1 MLPPLTLGRTHL
13 DASSA
18 SMQAEIAAD
27 RARVDAA
34 AACFRIHVA
43 ANVVDPNRTSAAGSV
58 NAARDTRRRDAA
70 TISFH
75 LHPIHISRHV
85 DGEITREAMRAATL
99 PIAHDPRRVAA
110 HVSADLVGVEFSP
123 GLVFR
128 AAVGTIMNN
137 VVDGRLRAALYA
149 NCADIHL
156 YAEILCR
163 G

>member
-1 MLPPLTLGRTHL
+1 
-13 DASSA
+13 
-18 SMQAEIAAD
+18 
-27 RARVDAA
+27 
-34 AACFRIHVA
+34 
-43 ANVVDPNRTSAAGSV
+43 
-58 NAARDTRRRDAA
+58 
-70 TISFH
+70 
-75 LHPIHISRHV
+75 
-85 DGEITREAMRAATL
+85 MRAATL